1 MASVTSLTA
10 SVHQRLATA
19 LSATLPTADA
29 DPLLRRSD
37 RADYQANGILA
48 LAKKAKANP
57 RELATQVVARVE
69 SGELIG
75 EIEVSGPGFLNI
87 TLTDRAIT
95 QNLAARYA
103 DDTGRLGVPT
113 AERPGTTVIDYA
125 QPNVA
130 KEMHVGHLRSAVI
143 GDAVVQILEF
153 TGENVVRRHHI
164 GDWGTQ
170 FGMLIQYL
178 DEHPHELDHKDAR
191 VSGEEAMSNLDRLYK
206 AARKLFDSD
215 EEFKTRA
222 RRRVVDLQAGDPHT
236 LATWQKFVDESK
248 IYFFSVFEKLDMEVR
263 DADIVGESGYNDMLD
278 ETCRLL
284 EESGV
289 AVRSEG
295 ALCVFFD
302 DVKGP
307 DGNPVPLIVK
317 KSDGGYGYAATDLSA
332 IRDRVFHLKA
342 NSLLYVVDA
351 RQSLHFK
358 MVFET
363 ARRAGWLN
371 DDDVKA
377 FQLAF
382 GTVLGKDGKP
392 FKTREGETIRLV
404 DLLDEAIDRATAVV
418 REKAEK
424 VGLTEEEIVE
434 NGRYVGIGAVK
445 YADLS
450 TSAVRDYKFDL
461 DQMVSLNGDTSVY
474 LQYAYAR
481 IQSILRKAGEAGPAA
496 HPELELA
503 PAERALGLHLDQF
516 GEAVAEVAESYEPH
530 KLAAYLFR
538 LATLLTSFYDQCPVL
553 KAESPAQVENRLFL
567 VDLTARTLHRGMAL
581 LATRTPSPH
590 APPPGYRPPAAGRV
604 ALRHPRPGRCR
615 CLPLQSL
622 AWRPFPIRC
631 PSWRPTR
638 AGVCSGL
645 NSRFRRG
652 G

>member
-1 MASVTSLTA
+1 MASVPSLA
-10 SVHQRLATA
+10 SNVQQRLADALTA
-19 LSATLPTADA
+19 ALPEAGSA

-37 RADYQANGILA
+37 RADFQANGILA
-48 LAKKAKANP
+48 LAKKLGQNP
-57 RELATQVVARVE
+57 RELAGRVVDA
-69 SGELIG
+69 IG
-75 EIEVSGPGFLNI
+75 ANGLLQEIEVSGPGFLNI
-87 TLTDRAIT
+87 TVTDRAVT
-95 QNLAARYA
+95 ETLAARAA
-103 DDTGRLGVPT
+103 DARLGVPLA
-113 AERPGTTVIDYA
+113 AEPGTTVIDYA

-143 GDAVVQILEF
+143 GDAMVQILEF
-153 TGENVVRRHHI
+153 AGEHVVRRHHI

-178 DEHPHELDHKDAR
+178 IEHPHELDHKSDEAAAE
-191 VSGEEAMSNLDRLYK
+191 VSGEEAMSNLNRLYK
-206 AARKLFDSD
+206 ASRALFDSD
-215 EEFKTRA
+215 EEFKARA
-222 RRRVVDLQAGDPHT
+222 RDRVVALQAGDEET
-236 LATWQKFVDESK
+236 LALWQRFVDESK
-248 IYFFSVFEKLDMEVR
+248 IYFYSVFEKLDMEIR
-263 DADIVGESGYNDMLD
+263 DPDIVGESGYNDMLD

-317 KSDGGYGYAATDLSA
+317 KSNGGYGYAATDLSA
-332 IRDRVFHLKA
+332 IRDRVQNLGA
-342 NSLLYVVDA
+342 STLLYVVDA

-363 ARRAGWLN
+363 ARRAGWLG
-371 DDDVKA
+371 DKVKA
-377 FQLAF
+377 HQLAF

-392 FKTREGETIRLV
+392 FKTREGETVRLV

-418 REKAEK
+418 AGKADK
-424 VGLTEEEIVE
+424 VGLSEREIAE

-481 IQSILRKAGEAGPAA
+481 IQSIKRRAGERRPAA
-496 HPELELA
+496 HPELALA

-516 GEAVAEVAESYEPH
+516 GEVLGEVAASYEPH
-530 KLAAYLFR
+530 KLAAYLYQ
-538 LATLLTSFYDQCPVL
+538 LASHLTTFYDQCHVL
-553 KAESPAQVENRLFL
+553 SEDNSPEVVENRLFL
-567 VDLTARTLHRGMAL
+567 VDLTGRTLHQGMAL
-581 LATRTPSPH
+581 LGIRTPE
-590 APPPGYRPPAAGRV
+590 R
-604 ALRHPRPGRCR
+604 L
-615 CLPLQSL
+615 
-622 AWRPFPIRC
+622 
-631 PSWRPTR
+631 
-638 AGVCSGL
+638 
-645 NSRFRRG
+645 
-652 G
+652 

>member
-10 SVHQRLATA
+10 NVHQRLADALTA
-19 LSATLPTADA
+19 ALPAADTVA

-37 RADYQANGILA
+37 RADFQANGILA

-57 RELATQVVARVE
+57 RELATGVVGQVVTGDV
-69 SGELIG
+69 IKD
-75 EIEVSGPGFLNI
+75 IEVSGPGFLNI
-87 TLTDRAIT
+87 TITDKAIIE
-95 QNLAARYA
+95 NLAARAA
-103 DDTGRLGVPT
+103 DEERLGVPY
-113 AERPGTTVIDYA
+113 AENPGTTVIDYA

-143 GDAVVQILEF
+143 GDSVVKLLEF
-153 TGENVVRRHHI
+153 SGENVIRRHHI

-178 DEHPHELDHKDAR
+178 DEHPHELDHKADTEDTAA
-191 VSGEEAMSNLDRLYK
+191 SGAEAMSNLDRLYK
-206 AARKLFDSD
+206 TARKLFDSD

-222 RRRVVDLQAGDPHT
+222 RRRVVELQAGDPRT
-236 LATWQKFVDESK
+236 LAMWQKFVDESK
-248 IYFFSVFEKLDMEVR
+248 IYFFSVFEKLDMEIR
-263 DADIVGESGYNDMLD
+263 DPDIVGESGYNDMLD

-302 DVKGP
+302 DIKGP

-332 IRDRVFHLKA
+332 IRDRVFNLKA
-342 NSLLYVVDA
+342 NTITYVVDA

-371 DDDVKA
+371 GDVEA
-377 FQLAF
+377 HQLAF

-392 FKTREGETIRLV
+392 FKTREGETVRLV
-404 DLLDEAIDRATAVV
+404 DLLDEAIERATAVV
-418 REKAEK
+418 REKDTQDQ
-424 VGLTEEEIVE
+424 LSEEEIAE
-434 NGRYVGIGAVK
+434 RGAQVGIGAVK

-450 TSAVRDYKFDL
+450 TSANRDYKFDL

-481 IQSILRKAGEAGPAA
+481 IQSILRKAGDARPAA
-496 HPELELA
+496 HPELELTE
-503 PAERALGLHLDQF
+503 AERALGLHVDGF
-516 GEAVAEVAESYEPH
+516 AEMIADAAAEYAPH
-530 KLAAYLFR
+530 KLAAYLYQ
-538 LATLLTSFYDQCPVL
+538 LASLYTTFYDKCPVL
-553 KAESPAQVENRLFL
+553 KADTPEQVENRLFL
-567 VDLTARTLHRGMAL
+567 CDVTARTLHRGMAL
-581 LATRTPSPH
+581 MGIRTPE
-590 APPPGYRPPAAGRV
+590 R
-604 ALRHPRPGRCR
+604 L
-615 CLPLQSL
+615 
-622 AWRPFPIRC
+622 
-631 PSWRPTR
+631 
-638 AGVCSGL
+638 
-645 NSRFRRG
+645 
-652 G
+652 

>member
-1 MASVTSLTA
+1 MASVTSLSDSVQQQLA
-10 SVHQRLATA
+10 SA
-19 LSATLPTADA
+19 LSASLPEAAGA

-37 RADYQANGILA
+37 RADFQANGILA

-57 RELATQVVARVE
+57 RELATQVVSQVVAGDV
-69 SGELIG
+69 IK

-87 TLTDRAIT
+87 TIADRAIT
-95 QNLAARYA
+95 TNLAARYA
-103 DDTGRLGVPT
+103 DETGRLGVPFA
-113 AERPGTTVIDYA
+113 AEPGTTVIDYA

-143 GDAVVQILEF
+143 GDSVVQILEF

-178 DEHPHELDHKDAR
+178 DEHPHELDHKSAE

-206 AARKLFDSD
+206 AARKKFDSD

-222 RRRVVDLQAGDPHT
+222 RRRVVDLQAGDPKT
-236 LATWQKFVDESK
+236 LAMWQKFVDESK
-248 IYFFSVFEKLDMEVR
+248 IYFFSVFEKLDMEIQ
-263 DADIVGESGYNDMLD
+263 DPDIVGESGYNDMLA

-295 ALCVFFD
+295 ALCVFFE

-307 DGNPVPLIVK
+307 DGNQVPLIVQ

-332 IRDRVFHLKA
+332 IRDRVFNLKA
-342 NSLLYVVDA
+342 NTLVYVVDA
-351 RQSLHFK
+351 RQALHFK

-371 DDDVKA
+371 DDVTA

-392 FKTREGETIRLV
+392 FKTREGETVRLV
-404 DLLDEAIDRATAVV
+404 DLLDEAIDRASAVV
-418 REKAEK
+418 REKAQDLSEQ
-424 VGLTEEEIVE
+424 EIAE
-434 NGRYVGIGAVK
+434 RGAQVGIGAVK

-450 TSAVRDYKFDL
+450 TSANRDYKFDL

-481 IQSILRKAGEAGPAA
+481 IQSILRKAGEVRPAA

-503 PAERALGLHLDQF
+503 DAERALGLHADAFAEL
-516 GEAVAEVAESYEPH
+516 VAEAAADYAPH
-530 KLAAYLFR
+530 KLAAYLYQ
-538 LATLLTSFYDQCPVL
+538 LASLYTTFYDKCPVL
-553 KAESPAQVENRLFL
+553 KAETPAQVENRLFL
-567 VDLTARTLHRGMAL
+567 CDVTARTLHQGMSL
-581 LATRTPSPH
+581 LGIRTPEK
-590 APPPGYRPPAAGRV
+590 
-604 ALRHPRPGRCR
+604 L
-615 CLPLQSL
+615 
-622 AWRPFPIRC
+622 
-631 PSWRPTR
+631 
-638 AGVCSGL
+638 
-645 NSRFRRG
+645 
-652 G
+652 

>member
-57 RELATQVVARVE
+57 RELATQVVAQVE

-178 DEHPHELDHKDAR
+178 DEHPHELDHKDAQ

-289 AVRSEG
+289 AELSEG

-302 DVKGP
+302 DIKGP
-307 DGNPVPLIVK
+307 DGNRVPLIVK

-424 VGLTEEEIVE
+424 VGLTEDEIVE

-516 GEAVAEVAESYEPH
+516 GETVAEVAESYEPH
-530 KLAAYLFR
+530 KLAAYLFK

-581 LATRTPSPH
+581 LGIRTPDK
-590 APPPGYRPPAAGRV
+590 
-604 ALRHPRPGRCR
+604 L
-615 CLPLQSL
+615 
-622 AWRPFPIRC
+622 
-631 PSWRPTR
+631 
-638 AGVCSGL
+638 
-645 NSRFRRG
+645 
-652 G
+652 

>member
-1 MASVTSLTA
+1 MASVPSLA
-10 SVHQRLATA
+10 STVQQRLADG
-19 LSATLPTADA
+19 LSAALPEAASA

-37 RADYQANGILA
+37 RADFQANGILA
-48 LAKKAKANP
+48 LAKQLKGNP
-57 RELATQVVARVE
+57 RELATKVVEAIPANDV
-69 SGELIG
+69 LK

-87 TLTDRAIT
+87 TVTDAAIVRT
-95 QNLAARYA
+95 LAARAA
-103 DDTGRLGVPT
+103 DARLGVPFNES
-113 AERPGTTVIDYA
+113 AGTTVIDYA

-143 GDAVVQILEF
+143 GAAMVEILEF
-153 TGENVVRRHHI
+153 TGESVVRRHHI

-170 FGMLIQYL
+170 FGMLIQFL
-178 DEHPHELDHKDAR
+178 IEHPHELDHRAEDGGE
-191 VSGEEAMSNLDRLYK
+191 VSGEEAMSNLNRLYK
-206 AARKLFDSD
+206 ASRALFDSD

-222 RRRVVDLQAGDPHT
+222 RARVVDLQAGDAET
-236 LATWQKFVDESK
+236 LALWQRFVDESK
-248 IYFFSVFEKLDMEVR
+248 IYFYSVFDKLDMDIR
-263 DADIVGESGYNDMLD
+263 DPDVVGESGYNDMLV

-307 DGNPVPLIVK
+307 DGNPTPLIVQ
-317 KSDGGYGYAATDLSA
+317 KSDGGFGYAATDLSA
-332 IRDRVFHLKA
+332 IRDRVRNLKA
-342 NSLLYVVDA
+342 TTLLYVVDA

-371 DDDVKA
+371 EDVKA
-377 FQLAF
+377 VQLAF

-392 FKTREGETIRLV
+392 FKTREGETVRLV
-404 DLLDEAIDRATAVV
+404 DLLDEAVDRATSVV

-424 VGLTEEEIVE
+424 VGLSESEIVE
-434 NGRYVGIGAVK
+434 NGQYVGIGAVK

-450 TSAVRDYKFDL
+450 TSAARDYKFDL

-481 IQSILRKAGEAGPAA
+481 IRSIFGKAGDREPLA

-516 GEAVAEVAESYEPH
+516 GEVIAETAAEYAPH
-530 KLAAYLFR
+530 KLAAYLYQ
-538 LATLLTSFYDQCPVL
+538 LASLYTTFYDQCPVI
-553 KAESPAQVENRLFL
+553 KPEPAQDVAENRLFL
-567 VDLTARTLHRGMAL
+567 CDLTARTLHQGMAL
-581 LATRTPSPH
+581 LGIRTPE
-590 APPPGYRPPAAGRV
+590 R
-604 ALRHPRPGRCR
+604 L
-615 CLPLQSL
+615 
-622 AWRPFPIRC
+622 
-631 PSWRPTR
+631 
-638 AGVCSGL
+638 
-645 NSRFRRG
+645 
-652 G
+652 

>member
-1 MASVTSLTA
+1 MASVTSLSD
-10 SVHQRLATA
+10 SVQQQLATA
-19 LSATLPTADA
+19 LSAALPDAGSA

-37 RADYQANGILA
+37 RADFQANGILA

-57 RELATQVVARVE
+57 RELATQVVEQVR
-69 SGELIG
+69 SGDVIKD
-75 EIEVSGPGFLNI
+75 IEVSGPGFLNI
-87 TLTDRAIT
+87 TIADRAIT
-95 QNLAARYA
+95 ENLAARYA
-103 DDTGRLGVPT
+103 DSDRLGVPF
-113 AERPGTTVIDYA
+113 AAHPGTTVIDYA

-143 GDAVVQILEF
+143 GDAVVQLLEF
-153 TGENVVRRHHI
+153 TGESVVRRHHI

-170 FGMLIQYL
+170 FGMLIQFL
-178 DEHPHELDHKDAR
+178 DEHPHELDHKSAQ

-236 LATWQKFVDESK
+236 LAVWQKFVDESK
-248 IYFFSVFEKLDMEVR
+248 IYFFSVFEKLDMEIR
-263 DADIVGESGYNDMLD
+263 DPDIVGESGYNDMLA

-295 ALCVFFD
+295 ALCVFFE

-307 DGNPVPLIVK
+307 DGNPVPLIVQ

-332 IRDRVFHLKA
+332 IRDRVFNLKA

-351 RQSLHFK
+351 RQALHFR

-371 DDDVKA
+371 DDVTA

-392 FKTREGETIRLV
+392 FKTREGETVKLV
-404 DLLDEAIDRATAVV
+404 DLLDEAVERATAVV

-424 VGLTEEEIVE
+424 VGLSEQEVVE

-481 IQSILRKAGEAGPAA
+481 IKSILRKAGEARPTA
-496 HPELELA
+496 HPELALA

-516 GEAVAEVAESYEPH
+516 GETVLEVAASHEPH
-530 KLAAYLFR
+530 KLASYLYQ
-538 LATLLTSFYDQCPVL
+538 LASLLTTFYDQCPVL
-553 KAESPAQVENRLFL
+553 KAETPEQVENRLFL
-567 VDLTARTLHRGMAL
+567 VDLTARTLHKGMDL
-581 LATRTPSPH
+581 LGIRTPE
-590 APPPGYRPPAAGRV
+590 R
-604 ALRHPRPGRCR
+604 L
-615 CLPLQSL
+615 
-622 AWRPFPIRC
+622 
-631 PSWRPTR
+631 
-638 AGVCSGL
+638 
-645 NSRFRRG
+645 
-652 G
+652 

>member
-10 SVHQRLATA
+10 SVHQRLASA
-19 LSATLPTADA
+19 LSATLPETGAA

-37 RADYQANGILA
+37 RADFQANGILA

-57 RELATQVVARVE
+57 RELAAQVVGHVVT
-69 SGELIG
+69 GDVIKDV
-75 EIEVSGPGFLNI
+75 EVSGPGFLNV
-87 TLTDRAIT
+87 TVTDRAIT
-95 QNLAARYA
+95 ENLAARAA
-103 DDTGRLGVPT
+103 DPDGRLGVPY
-113 AERPGTTVIDYA
+113 AEQPGTTVIDYA

-143 GDAVVQILEF
+143 GDSVVQLLEF

-178 DEHPHELDHKDAR
+178 DEHPHELDHKASE

-206 AARKLFDSD
+206 AARRLFDSD

-222 RRRVVDLQAGDPHT
+222 RRRVVDLQAGDART
-236 LATWQKFVDESK
+236 VAMWQKFVDESK
-248 IYFFSVFEKLDMEVR
+248 IYFFSVFEKLDMDVR
-263 DADIVGESGYNDMLD
+263 DADIVGESGYNDMLA

-302 DVKGP
+302 DIKGP
-307 DGNPVPLIVK
+307 DGNQVPLIVQ

-332 IRDRVFHLKA
+332 IRDRVFNLKA
-342 NSLLYVVDA
+342 NTLLYVVDA

-371 DDDVKA
+371 DDVTA

-392 FKTREGETIRLV
+392 FKTREGETVRLV
-404 DLLDEAIDRATAVV
+404 DLLDEAIDRASAVV
-418 REKAEK
+418 REKAQD
-424 VGLTEEEIVE
+424 LTEEEITE
-434 NGRYVGIGAVK
+434 RGAQVGIGAVK

-450 TSAVRDYKFDL
+450 TSANRDYKFDL

-481 IQSILRKAGEAGPAA
+481 IQSILRKAQEVRPAA
-496 HPELELA
+496 HPELELTQ
-503 PAERALGLHLDQF
+503 AERALGLHTDAF
-516 GEAVAEVAESYEPH
+516 AETVRESAEEYAPH
-530 KLAAYLFR
+530 KLAAYLYQ
-538 LATLLTSFYDQCPVL
+538 LASLYTSFYDKCPVL
-553 KAESPAQVENRLFL
+553 KAETPEQVENRLFL
-567 VDLTARTLHRGMAL
+567 CDVTARTLHQGMAL
-581 LATRTPSPH
+581 LGIRTPE
-590 APPPGYRPPAAGRV
+590 R
-604 ALRHPRPGRCR
+604 L
-615 CLPLQSL
+615 
-622 AWRPFPIRC
+622 
-631 PSWRPTR
+631 
-638 AGVCSGL
+638 
-645 NSRFRRG
+645 
-652 G
+652 

>member
-1 MASVTSLTA
+1 MASVTSLSDSVQQHLA
-10 SVHQRLATA
+10 SA
-19 LSATLPTADA
+19 LSAALPEAAGA

-57 RELATQVVARVE
+57 RELATQVV
-69 SGELIG
+69 SGIVTG
-75 EIEVSGPGFLNI
+75 EVIADVEVSGPGFLNI
-87 TLTDRAIT
+87 TVADKAIT
-95 QNLAARYA
+95 ENLAARYA
-103 DDTGRLGVPT
+103 DDTGRLGVPF
-113 AERPGTTVIDYA
+113 AAHPGTTVIDYA

-143 GDAVVQILEF
+143 GDAMVRLLEF
-153 TGENVVRRHHI
+153 TGETVVRRHHI

-178 DEHPHELDHKDAR
+178 DEHPHELDHKESE

-206 AARKLFDSD
+206 TARKLFDSD

-222 RRRVVDLQAGDPHT
+222 RRRVVDLQAGDEKT
-236 LATWQKFVDESK
+236 LAIWQKFVDESK
-248 IYFFSVFEKLDMEVR
+248 IYFFSVFDKLDMEVR
-263 DADIVGESGYNDMLD
+263 DPDIVGESGYNDMLA

-302 DVKGP
+302 DIKGP
-307 DGNPVPLIVK
+307 EGNPVPLIVQ

-332 IRDRVFHLKA
+332 IRDRVFNLKA
-342 NSLLYVVDA
+342 STLLYVVDA
-351 RQSLHFK
+351 RQALHFR

-371 DDDVKA
+371 DDVTA
-377 FQLAF
+377 LQLAF

-392 FKTREGETIRLV
+392 FKTREGETVKLEN
-404 DLLDEAIDRATAVV
+404 LLDEAVERATAVV

-424 VGLTEEEIVE
+424 VGLTEDEIVE
-434 NGRYVGIGAVK
+434 NGRYVGVGAVK

-481 IQSILRKAGEAGPAA
+481 IQSILRKAGEARPAA
-496 HPELELA
+496 HPELALA

-516 GEAVAEVAESYEPH
+516 AETVLEVAAAREPH
-530 KLAAYLFR
+530 KMAAYLYQ
-538 LATLLTSFYDQCPVL
+538 LASLLTSFYDQCPVL
-553 KAESPAQVENRLFL
+553 KADSPAQVENRLFL
-567 VDLTARTLHRGMAL
+567 VDLTARTLHEGMAL
-581 LATRTPSPH
+581 LGIRTP
-590 APPPGYRPPAAGRV
+590 GK
-604 ALRHPRPGRCR
+604 L
-615 CLPLQSL
+615 
-622 AWRPFPIRC
+622 
-631 PSWRPTR
+631 
-638 AGVCSGL
+638 
-645 NSRFRRG
+645 
-652 G
+652 

>member
-1 MASVTSLTA
+1 VQ
-10 SVHQRLATA
+10 QRLADALTA
-19 LSATLPTADA
+19 ALPEAGAA

-37 RADYQANGILA
+37 RADFQANGILA
-48 LAKKAKANP
+48 LAKKLGGNP
-57 RELATQVVARVE
+57 RELAAKVVDA
-69 SGELIG
+69 IG
-75 EIEVSGPGFLNI
+75 PNDVLGDIEVSGPGFLNI
-87 TLTDRAIT
+87 TITDEAIT
-95 QNLAARYA
+95 RTLAARAA
-103 DDTGRLGVPT
+103 DDRLGVPFA
-113 AERPGTTVIDYA
+113 AEPGTTVIDYA

-143 GDAVVQILEF
+143 GDAMVQILEF
-153 TGENVVRRHHI
+153 TGEKVVRRHHI

-178 DEHPHELDHKDAR
+178 IEHPHELDHRDG
-191 VSGEEAMSNLDRLYK
+191 VSGEEAMSNLNRLYK
-206 AARKLFDSD
+206 ASRTLFDSD
-215 EEFKTRA
+215 EEFKDRA
-222 RRRVVDLQAGDPHT
+222 RRRVVDLQAGDEET
-236 LATWQKFVDESK
+236 LSLWQKFVDESK
-248 IYFFSVFEKLDMEVR
+248 IYFYSVFEKLDMEIR
-263 DADIVGESGYNDMLD
+263 DPDIVGESGYNDMLD
-278 ETCRLL
+278 ETCRIL

-317 KSDGGYGYAATDLSA
+317 KSNGGYGYAATDLSA
-332 IRDRVFHLKA
+332 IRDRVQNLGA
-342 NSLLYVVDA
+342 DTLVYVVDA

-371 DDDVKA
+371 DKVKA
-377 FQLAF
+377 VQLAF

-392 FKTREGETIRLV
+392 FKTREGETVRLV

-424 VGLTEEEIVE
+424 VGLSEQEIVE
-434 NGRYVGIGAVK
+434 NGRYVGVGAVK

-481 IQSILRKAGEAGPAA
+481 IQSIKRKAGDRSPVA
-496 HPELELA
+496 HPELALA

-516 GEAVAEVAESYEPH
+516 GEVLAEVASSYEPH
-530 KLAAYLFR
+530 KLAAYLYQ
-538 LATLLTSFYDQCPVL
+538 LASHLTTFYDQCHVL
-553 KAESPAQVENRLFL
+553 SADNPAEVVENRLFL
-567 VDLTARTLHRGMAL
+567 VDLTGRTLHQGMAL
-581 LATRTPSPH
+581 LGIRTPE
-590 APPPGYRPPAAGRV
+590 R
-604 ALRHPRPGRCR
+604 L
-615 CLPLQSL
+615 
-622 AWRPFPIRC
+622 
-631 PSWRPTR
+631 
-638 AGVCSGL
+638 
-645 NSRFRRG
+645 
-652 G
+652 

>member
-1 MASVTSLTA
+1 MASVTSLSH
-10 SVHQRLATA
+10 SVEQRLASA
-19 LSATLPTADA
+19 LSAALPEAVGA

-57 RELATQVVARVE
+57 RELATRVVSEVV
-69 SGELIG
+69 SGDLIRD
-75 EIEVSGPGFLNI
+75 IEVSGPGFLNV
-87 TLTDRAIT
+87 TLTDRAIVE
-95 QNLAARYA
+95 NLGARYA
-103 DDTGRLGVPT
+103 DADRLGVPL
-113 AERPGTTVIDYA
+113 ADAPGTTVIDYA

-143 GDAVVQILEF
+143 GAAVVRILEF
-153 TGENVVRRHHI
+153 TGESVVRRHHI

-178 DEHPHELDHKDAR
+178 DEHPHELDHKDAE

-206 AARKLFDSD
+206 AARRLFDAD
-215 EEFKTRA
+215 EEFRTRA

-236 LATWQKFVDESK
+236 LAVWQRFVDESK

-263 DADIVGESGYNDMLD
+263 DEDIVGESGYNDMLA

-307 DGNPVPLIVK
+307 DGNPVPLIVQ

-332 IRDRVFHLKA
+332 IRDRVRRLKA
-342 NSLLYVVDA
+342 DRLVYVVDA

-363 ARRAGWLN
+363 ARRAGWL
-371 DDDVKA
+371 DGDA
-377 FQLAF
+377 TAHQLAF

-392 FKTREGETIRLV
+392 FKTREGETVKLV
-404 DLLDEAIDRATAVV
+404 DLLDEAVDRATAVV

-424 VGLTEEEIVE
+424 VGLSEREIEE

-481 IQSILRKAGEAGPAA
+481 IQSILRKAGEARPAA

-516 GEAVAEVAESYEPH
+516 GETVQEVAAAYEPH
-530 KLAAYLFR
+530 KLAAYLYQ
-538 LATLLTSFYDQCPVL
+538 LASHLTTFYDQCHVL
-553 KAESPAQVENRLFL
+553 SADNAPEVVENRLFL
-567 VDLTARTLHRGMAL
+567 VDLTGRTLHQGMAL
-581 LATRTPSPH
+581 LGIRTPE
-590 APPPGYRPPAAGRV
+590 R
-604 ALRHPRPGRCR
+604 L
-615 CLPLQSL
+615 
-622 AWRPFPIRC
+622 
-631 PSWRPTR
+631 
-638 AGVCSGL
+638 
-645 NSRFRRG
+645 
-652 G
+652 

>member
-1 MASVTSLTA
+1 MTSVTSLTDLVHARLSDALA
-10 SVHQRLATA
+10 SA
-19 LSATLPTADA
+19 LPEADGV

-37 RADYQANGILA
+37 RADFQANGILA

-57 RELATQVVARVE
+57 RELATQVVANVVT
-69 SGELIG
+69 GDVIKD
-75 EIEVSGPGFLNI
+75 IEVSGPGFLNVTI
-87 TLTDRAIT
+87 TDRAIAET
-95 QNLAARYA
+95 LAARYA
-103 DDTGRLGVPT
+103 DDTDRLGVPL
-113 AERPGTTVIDYA
+113 APNPGTTVIDYA

-143 GDAVVQILEF
+143 GDAVVQLLEF
-153 TGENVVRRHHI
+153 TGESVVRRHHI

-178 DEHPHELDHKDAR
+178 DEHPGELDHADGD
-191 VSGEEAMSNLDRLYK
+191 VTGEEAMSNLDRLYK

-222 RRRVVDLQAGDPHT
+222 RRRVVDLQAGEPQT
-236 LATWQKFVDESK
+236 LAAWQKFVDESK
-248 IYFFSVFEKLDMEVR
+248 IYFFSVFEKLDMEIR

-289 AVRSEG
+289 AEISDG

-307 DGNPVPLIVK
+307 DGNRVPLIVR

-332 IRDRVFHLKA
+332 IRDRVFNLKA
-342 NSLLYVVDA
+342 TSLLYVVDV

-371 DDDVKA
+371 DDVTA
-377 FQLAF
+377 YQLAF
-382 GTVLGKDGKP
+382 GTILGKDGKP
-392 FKTREGETIRLV
+392 FKTREGVSVKLE
-404 DLLDEAIDRATAVV
+404 DLLDEAVQRATAVV
-418 REKAEK
+418 RDKAEK
-424 VGLTEEEIVE
+424 VGLTEQEIVD

-461 DQMVSLNGDTSVY
+461 DQMVSLNGDTAVY

-481 IQSILRKAGEAGPAA
+481 IQSILRKAGEARPSA

-516 GEAVAEVAESYEPH
+516 SEVVAEAAKEYAPH
-530 KLAAYLFR
+530 KLTAYLYQ
-538 LATLLTSFYDQCPVL
+538 LASVLTTFYDQCHVL
-553 KAESPAQVENRLFL
+553 SPDNAPEVVENRLFL

-581 LATRTPSPH
+581 LGIRTPE
-590 APPPGYRPPAAGRV
+590 R
-604 ALRHPRPGRCR
+604 L
-615 CLPLQSL
+615 
-622 AWRPFPIRC
+622 
-631 PSWRPTR
+631 
-638 AGVCSGL
+638 
-645 NSRFRRG
+645 
-652 G
+652 